1 MKGKKIS
8 KGVGHAEKRFGV
20 PVVPATVV
28 RELTSLMRCREIGVL
43 YWEWEGG
50 GQYS

>member
-1 MKGKKIS
+1 MKGEKIS
-8 KGVGHAEKRFGV
+8 KGVRHAEKRSGV
-20 PVVPATVV
+20 PVVPASVV
-28 RELTSLMRCREIGVL
+28 RELTGLLRSREIGVL